1 MICHKSP
8 CGLINPFPPL
18 QDLDVST
25 LHRTELEVKLKG
37 LQELLELKKT
47 IYEQVGISGEGCGKA
62 FWGQILDLQPR
73 GSLAWVSQPCLG

>member
-1 MICHKSP
+1 M
-8 CGLINPFPPL
+8 NPFPSV

-47 IYEQVGISGEGCGKA
+47 IYEQVGTQLERAGTLGETRHFGDRSWISTHVGAWPGCHSHSIA
-62 FWGQILDLQPR
+62 QDLR
-73 GSLAWVSQPCLG
+73 C